1 MRNRDGELDDDYEDM
16 RRDQQ
21 ERQRYG
27 RGYGDRER
35 IDYRDD
41 RARVAQQPTYDPERD
56 RYGERWHIEDYRRA
70 QRGEERSPREGRE
83 RFERVRDVER
93 ERSPAGEHEGH
104 GTRFY
109 GSRDFGWYGGHG
121 RGGRDFGASREFER
135 EDYERPGLR
144 TSMRPDYTG
153 RGPRGYKRS
162 DERIR
167 EEVCD
172 CLMQD
177 PEVDATNIDVRVQD
191 GTVILDGTI
200 DSRRMK
206 HRAENL
212 CEWVSG
218 VQDVTN
224 HLRVRREGLYGSEQQ
239 PATGM
244 NAGSIPPGGPRRP
257 AS

>member
-1 MRNRDGELDDDYEDM
+1 MRDRPFERNEDYEEM

-21 ERQRYG
+21 ERQRQG

-35 IDYRDD
+35 MDYDED
-41 RARVAQQPTYDPERD
+41 RARYARQPNFDPERD
-56 RYGERWHIEDYRRA
+56 RYGERWPVEDSRR
-70 QRGEERSPREGRE
+70 G
-83 RFERVRDVER
+83 FRDR
-93 ERSPAGEHEGH
+93 DFDRSPAGEHDGP

-121 RGGRDFGASREFER
+121 RGGRDFGTSREFER
-135 EDYERPGLR
+135 EDYERPGMHGAPR
-144 TSMRPDYTG
+144 GATSSAG
-153 RGPRGYKRS
+153 GPRGYKRS

-167 EEVCD
+167 EDVCD

-191 GTVILDGTI
+191 GTVILDGMI
-200 DSRRMK
+200 DNRRAK

-212 CEWVSG
+212 CEWIPG

-224 HLRVRREGLYGSEQQ
+224 HLRVRREVMFGSEH
-239 PATGM
+239 PSSSGSV
-244 NAGSIPPGGPRRP
+244 NAGSMSSTGIRP
-257 AS
+257 SGNNPVRS